1 MRQGN
6 QHHVAFMDG
15 GKPFD
20 GRTARSA
27 AAGGVQHGTVS
38 LAEAFARAGHLVSV
52 YNGTLEHADLHGVSW
67 VPLNQS
73 TRVDADL
80 VIANH
85 HAWLFRHVSRGKKIV
100 WFRNPANLHRLWK
113 RGNVSP
119 IVRYRPHAVFLSR
132 YHERTVSRLVP
143 FASRRIIEHGSS
155 VEFIRSSPAAQAPPP
170 RAIFTSQP
178 YRGLNWVLDVWARLI
193 HPAVPTAE
201 LHVFAAEDQMPLLSD
216 YKHLGVHRRERVARA
231 ELANELRKSRVL
243 LCPGHWH
250 ETYCN
255 AAAEATAAAV
265 PVVSRGLGSL
275 SERIQHE
282 KNGYLAYD
290 AQDFANDSIM
300 LLVDDARWLSMH
312 KAMVI
317 DRDLPTWDD
326 RVAEWSS
333 AFLA

>member
-1 MRQGN
+1 MRQGK
-6 QHHVAFMDG
+6 QLHIAFIDG
-15 GKPFD
+15 GKPFN
-20 GRTARSA
+20 GRTARNA
-27 AAGGVQHGTVS
+27 ASGGVHHGTVS

-52 YNGTLEHADLHGVSW
+52 YNGTVECVELHGVTW
-67 VPLNQS
+67 IPLTQN
-73 TRVDADL
+73 TRIDAEL
-80 VIANH
+80 VIANN
-85 HAWLFRHVSRGKKIV
+85 HARLFRHVSRGRKVV
-100 WFRNPANLHRLWK
+100 WFRNPANFHRLWK
-113 RGNVSP
+113 RGDLFPVVNH
-119 IVRYRPHAVFLSR
+119 RPHAVFLSR
-132 YHERTVSRLVP
+132 YHERTVSRLPP
-143 FASRRIIEHGSS
+143 FASRSIIEHGTSL
-155 VEFIRSSPAAQAPPP
+155 EFIRSSPALHAPAP

-201 LHVFAAEDQMPLLSD
+201 LHVFAGEDQIALLSE

-231 ELANELRKSRVL
+231 ELANELRNARVL

-290 AQDFANDSIM
+290 AQDFANFSIL

-312 KAMVI
+312 EAMVI

>member
-1 MRQGN
+1 MRQGKTY
-6 QHHVAFMDG
+6 HVALMDG
-15 GKPFD
+15 GRPFN

-27 AAGGVQHGTVS
+27 AAGGVHHGTVS
-38 LAEAFARAGHLVSV
+38 LAEAFAKAGHQVSA
-52 YNGTLEHADLHGVSW
+52 YNGTLEHLELHGVSW

-80 VIANH
+80 VIANN
-85 HAWLFRHVSRGKKIV
+85 HARLCRHVSRGRKVV

-113 RGNVSP
+113 RGDLIP
-119 IVRYRPHAVFLSR
+119 IVKHRPHAVFLSR
-132 YHERTVSRLVP
+132 YHERTVSRLPP
-143 FASRRIIEHGSS
+143 FASRTIIEHGSS
-155 VEFIRSSPAAQAPPP
+155 LEFIRSSPALQAPAP

-178 YRGLNWVLDVWARLI
+178 YRGLTWVLDVWARLI

-201 LHVFAAEDQMPLLSD
+201 LYVFAGEDQIGLLSD

-231 ELANELRKSRVL
+231 ELANELRNARVL

-275 SERIQHE
+275 SERVQHE

-290 AQDFANDSIM
+290 AQDFAKFSIL
-300 LLVDDARWLSMH
+300 LLVEDARWLSMH

-317 DRDLPTWDD
+317 DRDLRTWDE
-326 RVAEWSS
+326 RVAEWTS
-333 AFLA
+333 AFLV